1 MEPSAP
7 PIPTDT
13 IAKLRHCPACGHD
26 ERTGVCRFNR
36 FALSGSP
43 PDDQAGIYQY
53 ALCHGCGVVYAT
65 RRPEGPRYR
74 WLFEHF
80 DDTLGRIDRVGKIA
94 ITPRRLTADE
104 QDRLRHLLTRGVY
117 VSDHLELSTSEYV
130 PSLMNDRLASSPH
143 VEMIGSLIPVRNA
156 RVLEI
161 RSKLGSI
168 SEGLR
173 RLYAADVH
181 AMTLFEN
188 QQFIIEEA
196 YGIPAVCGV
205 DFDHFTIPFDGRFDV
220 VIGNHMLTH
229 SVRPR
234 EFLAEVR
241 GRLVAGGHLYL
252 HSEMDEGE
260 YLEDGKSMFNFNPFH
275 MQAFNRESLQ
285 RVLAASGFTA
295 TFMTMYR
302 DAHVCVARKDE
313 RAGDDRPRMA
323 ERERKRRRSA
333 YRRAYDMAVLMMPE
347 HARSQVKDWNEVAQ
361 RGVAGGYAD
370 LSKNGTVKVKNL
382 KRR

>member
-1 MEPSAP
+1 LEPPAP
-7 PIPTDT
+7 PIPADT
-13 IAKLRHCPACGHD
+13 IAKLSQCPACGHD

-36 FALSGSP
+36 FALSESP
-43 PDDQAGIYQY
+43 PDEHAGLYRY
-53 ALCHGCGVVYAT
+53 ALCHRCGVVYAT

-80 DDTLGRIDRVGKIA
+80 DDTLGRIDRAGKVA
-94 ITPRRLTADE
+94 ITPRKLTPDE
-104 QDRLRHLLTRGVY
+104 QEGLRHQLARGVY
-117 VSDHLELSTSEYV
+117 VSDHLGLSTSEYF

-143 VEMIGSLIPVRNA
+143 VEMIGSLVPVRNA

-173 RLYAADVH
+173 RLHGAHVQ

-188 QQFIIEEA
+188 QQFIIQEA

-205 DFDHFTIPFDGRFDV
+205 DFDRFTIPFDGEFDLI
-220 VIGNHMLTH
+220 IGNHMLTH

-241 GRLVAGGHLYL
+241 THLASGGYLYL

-275 MQAFNRESLQ
+275 MQAFNRESLM
-285 RVLAASGFTA
+285 RVLAASGFTT

-302 DAHVCVARKDE
+302 GAHVCLARKDAE
-313 RAGDDRPRMA
+313 AGDDWPPMP

-333 YRRAYDMAVLMMPE
+333 YRKASDMAVLMMPE
-347 HARSQVKDWNEVAQ
+347 HARAQITDWDEVLQ
-361 RGVAGGYAD
+361 RGIAEGYAE
-370 LSKNGTVKVKNL
+370 LSKHGTVKL
-382 KRR
+382 RDAKRQ